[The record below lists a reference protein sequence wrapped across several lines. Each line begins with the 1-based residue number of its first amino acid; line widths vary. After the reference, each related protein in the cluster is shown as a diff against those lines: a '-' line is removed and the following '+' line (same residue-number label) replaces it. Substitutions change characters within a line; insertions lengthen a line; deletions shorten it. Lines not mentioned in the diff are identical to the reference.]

1 MLTTLRA
8 TSPVTS
14 IAWVFPSRRTPS
26 KCRADLNNVWDRVRD
41 RAGIPDVRIHD
52 LRHSFASAAINSG
65 ASLHM
70 IGKALGHADVRTTER
85 YAHVLDG
92 SVRDVAESVSR
103 AFAPR

>member
-1 MLTTLRA
+1 
-8 TSPVTS
+8 
-14 IAWVFPSRRTPS
+14 
-26 KCRADLNNVWDRVRD
+26 
-41 RAGIPDVRIHD
+41 
-52 LRHSFASAAINSG
+52 
-65 ASLHM
+65 M